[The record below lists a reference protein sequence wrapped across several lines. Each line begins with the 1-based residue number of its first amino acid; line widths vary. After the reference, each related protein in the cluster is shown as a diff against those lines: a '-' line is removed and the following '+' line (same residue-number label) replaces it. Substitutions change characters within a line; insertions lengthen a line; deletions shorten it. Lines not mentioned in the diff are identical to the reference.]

1 MRVTRAIIKY
11 VEERVNNIYSPLIAS
26 CEDEYYNKRDEIEK
40 ALEKMASELDI
51 VAKKMIKE
59 NGFSLNPTWDG
70 KSESQIIISTAA
82 FGDEEFTLYCDKSRK
97 LYDEKNQ
104 TIKEILESLEL
115 GKTKAELDEMLKTL
129 QDSKGEVTV

>member
-1 MRVTRAIIKY
+1 MRITRAIREY
-11 VEERVNNIYSPLIAS
+11 VEETVNNIYNPLIEN
-26 CEDEYYNKRDEIEK
+26 CQDEYYNKRNEIENT
-40 ALEKMASELDI
+40 LEKMASELDI
-51 VAKKMIKE
+51 AAKKMIKE
-59 NGFSLNPTWDG
+59 NGFSIDSWDG
-70 KSESQIIISTAA
+70 KRENRIIISTAA
-82 FGDEEFTLYCDKSRK
+82 FGDEEFTLFYDKRRK